1 MNAYELYWGRD
12 ALDAPPVIRAIRP
25 ADCFTALTQG
35 YDDFRAMPSY
45 VAFVGLFYAV
55 AGVALASFAS
65 FGDGL
70 HLLFPLASGFALIG
84 PFVAIGLYEMSRRR
98 ELGQNADWRDAFMAL
113 RSPALPAIF
122 ALGLALALLF
132 LAWMGAAQA
141 IYEALYGDKAPVS
154 ALAFSADVFG
164 TARGWWLIG
173 VGGLVGFAF
182 AAVTLCVSVV
192 SFQILL
198 DRDVGVFVAVGTSV
212 RLAMRDPL
220 AVATWGAI
228 VAAGLIVGSLPA
240 FLGLALVM
248 PILGHASW
256 RFYRLAVE
264 RDPAHEHPAPPLTEP
279 HVHASGVRGKPNSFL
294 FPMRDTK

>member
-1 MNAYELYWGRD
+1 MNAYQLYWGHD
-12 ALDAPPVIRAIRP
+12 ALGAPPVLRAIGP
-25 ADCFTALTQG
+25 KDCFTALAQG
-35 YDDFRAMPSY
+35 FDDFRAMPSY
-45 VAFVGLFYAV
+45 VAFIGIFYV
-55 AGVALASFAS
+55 IAGIALASFTS
-65 FGDGL
+65 FGDAL
-70 HLLFPLASGFALIG
+70 HLLFPLASGFALVG

-98 ELGQNADWRDAFMAL
+98 ELGQSPHWRDAFMAL
-113 RSPALPAIF
+113 RSPAWPAIF
-122 ALGLALALLF
+122 ALGLVLTALF
-132 LAWMGAAQA
+132 LAWMGAAQG
-141 IYEALYGDKAPVS
+141 IYEALYGDKAPAS
-154 ALAFSADVFG
+154 ALAFAADVFG

-173 VGGLVGFAF
+173 VGGFVGLCFAVV
-182 AAVTLCVSVV
+182 ALCLSVV

-228 VAAGLIVGSLPA
+228 VAAGLIAGSLPA

-264 RDPAHEHPAPPLTEP
+264 RDPAHEHPAPPPGEP
-279 HVHASGVRGKPNSFL
+279 RARPSGVRGKPNSFL
-294 FPMRDTK
+294 FPVRDGG